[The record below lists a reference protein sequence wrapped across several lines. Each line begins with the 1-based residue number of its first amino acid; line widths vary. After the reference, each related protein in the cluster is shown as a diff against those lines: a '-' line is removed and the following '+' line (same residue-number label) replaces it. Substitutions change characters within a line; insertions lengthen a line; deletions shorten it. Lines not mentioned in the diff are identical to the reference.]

1 MGLIH
6 AAAYTLE
13 HLFLALEEGHESC
26 SLRPFSSLPCLQSLS
41 IDICFFALTGS
52 WLIEI
57 VAGVLPSNSDTIKEV
72 IIASSHGNPLDDLH
86 IRVLNSLDHSIVSH
100 SAAPRIRWQLAVS
113 RIFKRRLRSDNT
125 VHPTGHA
132 VDDTS
137 SPVFRRVRAAG
148 CNAFPRE
155 VSGDPPCKRLAANQR
170 AVPGDLRFHSAAPP
184 FPRYIGADTPRQRL
198 AADNNEVPRDLQ
210 VRRGGWKE
218 GGVGRGGWVH
228 FGISPP
234 VIHVLHALHRHNP
247 RRPTPPGDPRTR
259 LPAEAFARHTHG
271 NAHIVLVGRNRI
283 QPPFLPRDL
292 SLLRNVQHAC
302 ASLLAR
308 FPRIHLLFLTA
319 GAVSLKQVTV
329 DRWATT
335 GAARAAAVHTAG
347 GGGPIDLADLGLKKA
362 LIDEYSAFRVLFKQ
376 MSVYQDPM
384 VEVRLLPSALAHVLT
399 HTHPGAVDTS
409 LLRNSPSVLLRIISV
424 LLRIIPRGGSGTK
437 SIEVSGEEQ
446 LYALLPDSP
455 SPAPSPWHVSS
466 LPAFFDRPP
475 FTPSSMLT
483 FPSPLGAS
491 RTGAISKDVGLAG
504 DAAPEQWEEA
514 RRVLWAH
521 SAEVVGD
528 AQLWTVG
535 AMGRAGRCA
544 GGAPFL
550 LVNITMQIL

>member
-1 MGLIH
+1 M
-6 AAAYTLE
+6 
-13 HLFLALEEGHESC
+13 
-26 SLRPFSSLPCLQSLS
+26 PS
-41 IDICFFALTGS
+41 IA
-52 WLIEI
+52 
-57 VAGVLPSNSDTIKEV
+57 TI
-72 IIASSHGNPLDDLH
+72 
-86 IRVLNSLDHSIVSH
+86 
-100 SAAPRIRWQLAVS
+100 
-113 RIFKRRLRSDNT
+113 
-125 VHPTGHA
+125 
-132 VDDTS
+132 
-137 SPVFRRVRAAG
+137 
-148 CNAFPRE
+148 
-155 VSGDPPCKRLAANQR
+155 
-170 AVPGDLRFHSAAPP
+170 
-184 FPRYIGADTPRQRL
+184 
-198 AADNNEVPRDLQ
+198 
-210 VRRGGWKE
+210 
-218 GGVGRGGWVH
+218 
-228 FGISPP
+228 
-234 VIHVLHALHRHNP
+234 
-247 RRPTPPGDPRTR
+247 RPTPPGDPRTR

-308 FPRIHLLFLTA
+308 FPHFYLLFLTA

-329 DRWATT
+329 DRWATA

-362 LIDEYSAFRVLFKQ
+362 LIDGYSAFRVLFKQ

-399 HTHPGAVDTS
+399 HTHPGAVDMP
-409 LLRNSPSVLLRIISV
+409 LLRNSLSV
-424 LLRIIPRGGSGTK
+424 LLRIIPRSGSDMK

-491 RTGAISKDVGLAG
+491 RTGATSKDVGLAG

-535 AMGRAGRCA
+535 AMGRAGR
-544 GGAPFL
+544 PFL
-550 LVNITMQIL
+550 LVNITM